1 MMLTFFIR
9 RDKYFDM
16 DEWIEHRLIKS
27 KSLEKREYQVNI
39 ASVALK
45 KNTLVVLPTGL
56 GKTAVALLIVAD
68 MLENGK
74 RCIVFAPT
82 RVLVNQHYYFFKEH
96 LNIDGVEAVTGSMSI
111 MERMDVWSNARVVCS
126 TPQIALNDIDRGI
139 LAIDD
144 FGLLV
149 FDEAHRAVG
158 GYAYTKIATLSN
170 ARIVGFT
177 ATLPDDK
184 DRVMSIVDA
193 LKIERVE
200 ARSEESLDVRA
211 YVKDTKVEFVE
222 VELNELLKGIRSRV
236 LDALNSRLGSLRA
249 YGIIDSAKVGVGDL
263 IRIRDEVQKGYGMG
277 MGMGKGSGNTSNKD
291 ITKML
296 YSAIRLSHALRVLD
310 TQGLVTFTRFYQR
323 LIEKRGIGMKELI
336 RDLKE
341 AYEMARGAAISGIE
355 HPKIDKLVEIL
366 RPFMNGSGR
375 VIVFSSYR
383 DSVETIHERLRSEG
397 FSAGYLI
404 GKSVDSIG
412 RGLRQDEQIDA
423 LERFKS
429 GEYNILVATNVGEEG
444 LDVAE
449 CNLVIFYDN
458 VPSAIRFIQRK
469 GRTGRRMSGRVIV
482 LVTKDTIDEAYYWI
496 SKRKVKR
503 VARVAE
509 MINGILAKK
518 GFGLGSVSG
527 NNKDKYKGNLND
539 ITHRLD
545 NFILKD

>member
-9 RDKYFDM
+9 IDKYFDM

-27 KSLEKREYQVNI
+27 KSLERREYQVNI
-39 ASVALK
+39 ASVAVK

-68 MLENGK
+68 MLEKGK
-74 RCIVFAPT
+74 RCIIFAPT
-82 RVLVNQHYYFFKEH
+82 RVLVNQHYHFFKEH
-96 LNIDGVEAVTGSMSI
+96 LNIDEVEAVTGSMSRA
-111 MERMDVWSNARVVCS
+111 ERMDVWSNARVVCS

-144 FGLLV
+144 FGLLI

-158 GYAYTKIATLSN
+158 DYAYTKIASLSN
-170 ARIVGFT
+170 TRIVGFT

-184 DRVMSIVDA
+184 DRIMSIVDA

-200 ARSEESLDVRA
+200 VRSEESLDVRA

-236 LDALNSRLGSLRA
+236 LDALNSRLDSLRA
-249 YGIIDSAKVGVGDL
+249 YGVIDSTKVGVGDL
-263 IRIRDEVQKGYGMG
+263 IRIRDEMQKGYVI
-277 MGMGKGSGNTSNKD
+277 GMGKSDTSNKD
-291 ITKML
+291 ITKIL
-296 YSAIRLSHALRVLD
+296 YSAIRVSHALRVLD
-310 TQGLVTFTRFYQR
+310 TQGLVTFTRFYER
-323 LIEKRGIGMKELI
+323 LIGKRGIGMKELI

-341 AYEMARGAAISGIE
+341 AYEMARGAIISGIE
-355 HPKIDKLVEIL
+355 HPKMDKLVEVL
-366 RPFMNGSGR
+366 RPFMNVSGR
-375 VIVFSSYR
+375 VIIFSSYR
-383 DSVETIHERLRSEG
+383 DSVETIQERLSSEG
-397 FSAGYLI
+397 FNVGYLI
-404 GKSVDSIG
+404 GKSVDSTG
-412 RGLRQDEQIDA
+412 RGFRQDEQIDA
-423 LERFKS
+423 LEKFRS

-496 SKRKVKR
+496 SKRKVRR
-503 VARVAE
+503 VGRVAE
-509 MINGILAKK
+509 MINSMLARKESV
-518 GFGLGSVSG
+518 LGSG
-527 NNKDKYKGNLND
+527 KDKYKYKGNVND
-539 ITHRLD
+539 ITQRLD

>member
-9 RDKYFDM
+9 IDKYFDM

-27 KSLEKREYQVNI
+27 KSLERREYQVNI
-39 ASVALK
+39 AGVAVK
-45 KNTLVVLPTGL
+45 KNILVVLPTGL
-56 GKTAVALLIVAD
+56 GKTAIALLIVAD
-68 MLENGK
+68 MLERGK
-74 RCIVFAPT
+74 RCIIFAPT
-82 RVLVNQHYYFFKEH
+82 RVLVNQHYHFFKEH
-96 LNIDGVEAVTGSMSI
+96 LNIDEVEVVTGSMSRA
-111 MERMDVWSNARVVCS
+111 ERMDVWSNARVVCS

-139 LAIDD
+139 LVIDD

-158 GYAYTKIATLSN
+158 EYAYTKIASLSN

-184 DRVMSIVDA
+184 DRIMSIVDA

-200 ARSEESLDVRA
+200 VRSEESLDVRA

-222 VELNELLKGIRSRV
+222 VELNELFKGIRSRV
-236 LDALNSRLGSLRA
+236 LDALNSRLDSLRT
-249 YGIIDSAKVGVGDL
+249 YGVIDSTKVGVGYL
-263 IRIRDEVQKGYGMG
+263 IRIRDEMQKGYGIG
-277 MGMGKGSGNTSNKD
+277 MDKSNTSNKD
-291 ITKML
+291 ITKIL
-296 YSAIRLSHALRVLD
+296 YSAIRVSHALRVLD
-310 TQGLVTFTRFYQR
+310 TQGLVTFTRFYER
-323 LIEKRGIGMKELI
+323 LIGKRGIGMKELI

-341 AYEMARGAAISGIE
+341 AYEMARGAIISGIE
-355 HPKIDKLVEIL
+355 HPKMDKLVEVL
-366 RPFMNGSGR
+366 RPFMNGGGR
-375 VIVFSSYR
+375 VIIFSSYR
-383 DSVETIHERLRSEG
+383 DSVETIQERLRSEG
-397 FSAGYLI
+397 FNVGYLI
-404 GKSVDSIG
+404 GKSVDSTG

-423 LERFKS
+423 LEKFRS

-469 GRTGRRMSGRVIV
+469 GRTGRRISGRVIV

-503 VARVAE
+503 VGMVAE
-509 MINGILAKK
+509 MINSMLARK
-518 GFGLGSVSG
+518 GLGLGSESD
-527 NNKDKYKGNLND
+527 KYKYKGNVND
-539 ITHRLD
+539 STQRLD

>member
-39 ASVALK
+39 AGVAAK

-68 MLENGK
+68 MLEKGN
-74 RCIVFAPT
+74 RCIIFAPT

-96 LNIDGVEAVTGSMSI
+96 LNIDGVEAVTGSMSRAD
-111 MERMDVWSNARVVCS
+111 RMDVWSNASVICS

-158 GYAYTKIATLSN
+158 DYAYTKIASLSN

-184 DRVMSIVDA
+184 DRIMSIVDA

-236 LDALNSRLGSLRA
+236 LDALNCRLGSLRA
-249 YGIIDSAKVGVGDL
+249 YGVIDSTKVGVGDL
-263 IRIRDEVQKGYGMG
+263 IRIRDEMQKGYGMG
-277 MGMGKGSGNTSNKD
+277 RGMSMGNTSNKD
-291 ITKML
+291 ITKIL

-310 TQGLVTFTRFYQR
+310 TQGLVTFTRFYER
-323 LIEKRGIGMKELI
+323 LVGKRGIGMKELI

-355 HPKIDKLVEIL
+355 HPKMDKLIEVL
-366 RPFMNGSGR
+366 RPFMNGGGR

-383 DSVETIHERLRSEG
+383 DSVETIHEKLRSEG
-397 FSAGYLI
+397 FSVGYLI
-404 GKSVDSIG
+404 GKSVDSTG

-503 VARVAE
+503 VGRVAE
-509 MINGILAKK
+509 MINGILARK
-518 GFGLGSVSG
+518 GLGLGSGSG
-527 NNKDKYKGNLND
+527 RDKDKGNVND
-539 ITHRLD
+539 ITQRLD

>member
-9 RDKYFDM
+9 IDKYFDM

-27 KSLEKREYQVNI
+27 KSLERREYQVNI
-39 ASVALK
+39 AGVAVK

-56 GKTAVALLIVAD
+56 GKTTVALLIVAD

-74 RCIVFAPT
+74 RCIIFAPT
-82 RVLVNQHYYFFKEH
+82 RVLVNQHYHFFKEH
-96 LNIDGVEAVTGSMSI
+96 LNIDEVEAVTGSMSRA
-111 MERMDVWSNARVVCS
+111 ERMDVWSNARVVCS

-144 FGLLV
+144 FGLLI

-158 GYAYTKIATLSN
+158 DYAYTKIASLSN
-170 ARIVGFT
+170 ARIIGFT

-184 DRVMSIVDA
+184 DRIMSIVDA

-200 ARSEESLDVRA
+200 VRSEESLDVRA

-236 LDALNSRLGSLRA
+236 LDALNSRLYSLRT
-249 YGIIDSAKVGVGDL
+249 YGVIDSTKVGVGDL
-263 IRIRDEVQKGYGMG
+263 IRIRDEIQKGYGMD
-277 MGMGKGSGNTSNKD
+277 KSNTSNKD
-291 ITKML
+291 ITKIL
-296 YSAIRLSHALRVLD
+296 YSAIRLSHALRILD
-310 TQGLVTFTRFYQR
+310 TQGLVTFTRFYER
-323 LIEKRGIGMKELI
+323 LIERRGIGVKELI

-341 AYEMARGAAISGIE
+341 AYEMARGAIISGIE
-355 HPKIDKLVEIL
+355 HPKMDKLVEVL
-366 RPFMNGSGR
+366 RPFMNGDGR
-375 VIVFSSYR
+375 VIIFSSYR
-383 DSVETIHERLRSEG
+383 DSVETIQERLRSEG
-397 FSAGYLI
+397 FNAGYLI
-404 GKSVDSIG
+404 GKSVDSTG

-423 LERFKS
+423 LEKFRS

-469 GRTGRRMSGRVIV
+469 GRTGRRISGRVIV

-503 VARVAE
+503 VGRVAE
-509 MINGILAKK
+509 MINSILARK
-518 GFGLGSVSG
+518 GLGLGSESA
-527 NNKDKYKGNLND
+527 KDKYKYKGNVKD
-539 ITHRLD
+539 ITQRLD